1 MTKRILEDLP
11 FQNRSTKLKGKQ
23 TMKKRTILEKTKPI
37 LCLCLIIV
45 CITALFGCER
55 SQENPYSEKECI
67 ECGETAKYYTTSP
80 TKPLTENEKC
90 YKKLDSHS
98 IYKIFYC
105 EKCWDEFLKT
115 QY

>member
-1 MTKRILEDLP
+1 MLW
-11 FQNRSTKLKGKQ
+11 QNGFTKLEGRQRMKVQ
-23 TMKKRTILEKTKPI
+23 TMPKKITTF
-37 LCLCLIIV
+37 LCLCLIII
-45 CITALFGCER
+45 CIATLFGCER
-55 SQENPYSEKECI
+55 DQENPYSEKECA
-67 ECGETAKYYTTSP
+67 ECGEPAKYYTISP
-80 TKPLTENEKC
+80 TKPLTENEKS

>member
-1 MTKRILEDLP
+1 MKSP
-11 FQNRSTKLKGKQ
+11 SMLKKA
-23 TMKKRTILEKTKPI
+23 KII
-37 LCLCLIIV
+37 LCLCLITVSIF
-45 CITALFGCER
+45 TLFGCKDD
-55 SQENPYSEKECI
+55 QENPYNEKECV
-67 ECGETAKYYTTSP
+67 ECGDTAKYYTTSP

-105 EKCWDEFLKT
+105 EKCWNEFLKT